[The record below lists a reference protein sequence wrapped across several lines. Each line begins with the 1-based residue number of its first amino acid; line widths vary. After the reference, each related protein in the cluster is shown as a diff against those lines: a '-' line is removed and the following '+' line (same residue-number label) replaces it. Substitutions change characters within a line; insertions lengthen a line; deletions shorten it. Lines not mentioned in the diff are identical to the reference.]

1 MIFKLFRRNPNEV
14 LIARLHG
21 EIMAQ
26 ARNPVLFLDY
36 GVSDTPEGRFE
47 MVALHV
53 LLAVRRLQ
61 QLPAPGPDIAQDITD
76 EMFRHFDIAFREMG
90 VADTT
95 VPKRMKKYASA
106 WMGRARA
113 YGAALDSRDA
123 PALAAALARNVYVD
137 ADVNH
142 EGAARLSR
150 YILAS
155 ERALAGADTGVFLT
169 GPLPTLPP
177 ETIV

>member
-1 MIFKLFRRNPNEV
+1 MIFKLFRRNANEA
-14 LIARLHG
+14 LIARIHG

-36 GVSDTPEGRFE
+36 GVADTPEGRFE

-113 YGAALDSRDA
+113 YGLALDTRDVSS
-123 PALAAALARNVYVD
+123 LSVALARNVYGVSGGD
-137 ADVNH
+137 DEHAN
-142 EGAARLSR
+142 RLSR
-150 YILAS
+150 YILAN
-155 ERALAGADTGVFLT
+155 ELALVDVDAGAFLT
-169 GPLPTLPP
+169 GPLLALPP
-177 ETIV
+177 ETIF